1 MQKNRLSWMIGGPQ
15 GSGINASAEVFAKAC
30 SRAGLRVFANIEY
43 HSNIMGKHSFYRVR
57 VDEDPIHS
65 YRDKA
70 DILVALDHE
79 TLAGD
84 GDHRRWPTHYGHI
97 DDLSEGAGVIYDSA
111 IEFDPATTGRSDLQF
126 FAVPFMDIIKAALEE
141 IGKGEQSRRYE
152 VMKNTVGLGASLALC
167 DYPFELV
174 ADVIMGQFKGKRS
187 EIGTLNVRAAQLA
200 MDYVKQSVAGFPYT
214 LQPRKKAD
222 ARLMAKGYEVH
233 AIAKLKAGC
242 HFQTYYPISPATDES
257 VYLEKNQR
265 EFNLLV
271 VQCEDE
277 ISSINMAVGA
287 AHMGVRSATATS
299 GPGFALMVEGIGF
312 ASITEAPGPVLV
324 MYQRGGPSTG
334 LPTRQEQG
342 DLQFVLHPAQGDFPH
357 VVIAP
362 GDLNDAYQDTFS
374 AFNWA
379 EHYQMPVIVLSDK
392 KLAAAYVT
400 LDSLELQYPE
410 IDRGKTFTGTEWTPY
425 AATGEEL
432 VRVHGNGQDGNGDGH
447 ADAKEY
453 LRYALA
459 EDGISPRSRPG
470 IPGGRF
476 WSTTD
481 EHDPDGHIT
490 EGVEMRM
497 AMMHKRMG
505 KLALLLK
512 AIPAEQRCKLWGPAD
527 AALTVVGWGS
537 TKGTIQDAMAVLADQ
552 GKTINYLQVRLMKP
566 FPVDDVAAALGKAKK
581 LVLVEENY
589 SGQLGSLIRE
599 QTGVKIEQRILK
611 YDGRPFSE
619 DELVRELSKVLAGG
633 TAEPVVTHVR

>member
-1 MQKNRLSWMIGGPQ
+1 
-15 GSGINASAEVFAKAC
+15 
-30 SRAGLRVFANIEY
+30 
-43 HSNIMGKHSFYRVR
+43 
-57 VDEDPIHS
+57 
-65 YRDKA
+65 
-70 DILVALDHE
+70 
-79 TLAGD
+79 
-84 GDHRRWPTHYGHI
+84 
-97 DDLSEGAGVIYDSA
+97 
-111 IEFDPATTGRSDLQF
+111 
-126 FAVPFMDIIKAALEE
+126 
-141 IGKGEQSRRYE
+141 
-152 VMKNTVGLGASLALC
+152 
-167 DYPFELV
+167 
-174 ADVIMGQFKGKRS
+174 
-187 EIGTLNVRAAQLA
+187 
-200 MDYVKQSVAGFPYT
+200 
-214 LQPRKKAD
+214 
-222 ARLMAKGYEVH
+222 
-233 AIAKLKAGC
+233 
-242 HFQTYYPISPATDES
+242 
-257 VYLEKNQR
+257 
-265 EFNLLV
+265 
-271 VQCEDE
+271 
-277 ISSINMAVGA
+277 
-287 AHMGVRSATATS
+287 MGVRSATATS

-312 ASITEAPGPVLV
+312 AAITEAPGPVLI

-379 EHYQMPVIVLSDK
+379 ERYQMPVIVLSDK

-400 LDSLELQYPE
+400 LDGLELKYPE
-410 IDRGKTFTGTEWTPY
+410 IDRGKRFTGSEWTPV
-425 AATGEEL
+425 ATNGEGL
-432 VRVHGNGQDGNGDGH
+432 VRIHANGHDGNENGNGHGDV
-447 ADAKEY
+447 KEY

-470 IPGGRF
+470 VTGGRF

-497 AMMHKRMG
+497 AMMEKRMG

-527 AALTVVGWGS
+527 ADLTVVGWGS
-537 TKGTIQDAMAVLADQ
+537 TKGTIQDAMAVLAEQ
-552 GKTINYLQVRLMKP
+552 GKKVNYLQVRLMKP
-566 FPVDDVAAALGKAKK
+566 FPVDDVTAVVTKAKK

-611 YDGRPFSE
+611 FDGRPFSE

>member
-43 HSNIMGKHSFYRVR
+43 HSNIIVTHSFYRVR
-57 VDEDPIHS
+57 VYEDPIHS

-97 DDLSEGAGVIYDSA
+97 DDLSDGAGVIYDSA
-111 IEFDPATTGRSDLQF
+111 IEFDPATVGRADLKF

-141 IGKGEQSRRYE
+141 IGKGEQARRYE

-167 DYPFELV
+167 DYPFDLV
-174 ADVIMGQFKGKRS
+174 ADVIMGQFKGKRT
-187 EIGTLNVRAAQLA
+187 EIGTLNVRAPQLA
-200 MDYVKQSVAGFPYT
+200 IEYVKKHVTADFSYK
-214 LQPRKKAD
+214 LQPHRKPE
-222 ARLMAKGYEVH
+222 ARLLAKGYEIH

-277 ISSINMAVGA
+277 ISSINMAIGA

-312 ASITEAPGPVLV
+312 AAITEAPGPVLI

-379 EHYQMPVIVLSDK
+379 ERYQMPVIVLSDK

-400 LDSLELQYPE
+400 LDSLELQYPV
-410 IDRGKTFTGTEWTPY
+410 IDRGKTFTVTEWTPY
-425 AATGEEL
+425 ATSGEQL
-432 VRVHGNGQDGNGDGH
+432 VRVHGNGHDGNGHGEV
-447 ADAKEY
+447 KEY

-470 IPGGRF
+470 VTGGRF

-490 EGVEMRM
+490 EGVEMRR
-497 AMMHKRMG
+497 ATIAKRMG

-527 AALTVVGWGS
+527 ADLTVVGWGS
-537 TKGTIQDAMAVLADQ
+537 TKGTILDAIAVLAEQ
-552 GKTINYLQVRLMKP
+552 GKTVNYLQVRLMKP
-566 FPVDDVAAALGKAKK
+566 FPVEDVTAALGRAKR

-611 YDGRPFSE
+611 YDGRPLSE
-619 DELVRELSKVLAGG
+619 DELVRELSTVLAGG